1 MRSRIPRRP
10 LAGVL
15 PAGKETNGAMITAIV
30 GGNWG
35 DEGKGKLTDV
45 FAADADFVIRFQGG
59 ANAGHTIINEYGKY
73 VLHIL
78 PSGCFQPGTVNII
91 GPGAAFNPEAFQ
103 RELDELKKGSVPMPD
118 IRISDRAQL
127 VMPYHVLFDKLEEQR
142 LGKHSFGSTQ
152 SGIAPHY
159 ADKAMKI
166 GFQLAE
172 LFNQN
177 LEEKVERVCIIKNAT
192 IAGLYPDAE
201 PLKPE
206 EILAYLK
213 KTAEL
218 VKPYLCNMAE
228 LMHSAVK
235 EGKNILLEGQ
245 LGALRDLT
253 NGIYPMTTSSSTLAG
268 YGAVGACLPPHA
280 IGRVITVVKAY
291 SSCVGAGPF
300 TTEIFGDEA
309 DVLRRKGGS
318 DGEFGATTGRP
329 RRMGWFDAVATRY
342 GVALQ
347 GTTDVALSLIDVLG
361 YLDEIP
367 VCVAYE
373 INGERTTEFPSGDR
387 LDLAKPVYEKLPG
400 WKCDISGITEYDK
413 LPKEAKDYID
423 YVEKLIDC
431 PITMI
436 STGPDRA
443 DMIYR

>member
-1 MRSRIPRRP
+1 M
-10 LAGVL
+10 V
-15 PAGKETNGAMITAIV
+15 TAIV

-45 FAADADFVIRFQGG
+45 FAGEADYVIRFQGG
-59 ANAGHTIINEYGKY
+59 ANAGHTIINEYGKF

-78 PSGCFQPGTVNII
+78 PSGVFQKNTINVI
-91 GPGAAFNPEAFQ
+91 GSGAAFNCEAFK
-103 RELDELKKGSVPMPD
+103 RELEQIQQGGVPTPN
-118 IRISDRAQL
+118 IKISDRAQI
-127 VMPYHVLFDKLEEQR
+127 VMPYHVLFDKLEEKR

-159 ADKAMKI
+159 SDKAMKI

-172 LFNQN
+172 LYNKN
-177 LEEKVERVCIIKNAT
+177 LAEKVERVCHIKNAN
-192 IAGLYPDAE
+192 INALYGGEELLE
-201 PLKPE
+201 PGK
-206 EILAYLK
+206 ILAYLR
-213 KTAEL
+213 ECGEFL
-218 VKPYLCNMAE
+218 KPYLCNMAE
-228 LMHSAVK
+228 MMHDAIQS
-235 EGKNILLEGQ
+235 GKNILLEGQ
-245 LGALRDLT
+245 LGSLRDLT

-268 YGAVGACLPPHA
+268 YGAVGACIPPYE
-280 IGRVITVVKAY
+280 IKRVITVVKAY

-309 DVLRRKGGS
+309 DVLRHKGGS

-342 GVALQ
+342 GCMLQ
-347 GTTDVALSLIDVLG
+347 GTTDVAFSLIDVLG

-373 INGERTTEFPSGDR
+373 IDGVRTEEFPSGDR
-387 LDLAKPVYEKLPG
+387 LDAAKPVYEKLPG
-400 WKCDISGITEYDK
+400 WKCDIAGIKKYED
-413 LPKEAKDYID
+413 LPENCRKYIE
-423 YVEKLIDC
+423 YVEKKIGY
-431 PITMI
+431 PITMV

>member
-1 MRSRIPRRP
+1 M
-10 LAGVL
+10 V
-15 PAGKETNGAMITAIV
+15 TAIV

-45 FAADADFVIRFQGG
+45 CAADADYVIRYQGG
-59 ANAGHTIINEYGKY
+59 ANAGHTIINEYGKF
-73 VLHIL
+73 VLHIM
-78 PSGCFQPGTVNII
+78 PSGAFQPNTVNVI
-91 GPGAAFNPEAFQ
+91 GPGVAFNCEAFK
-103 RELDELKKGSVPMPD
+103 RELEDLKKGGVPAPD

-172 LFNQN
+172 LYNEN
-177 LEEKVERVCIIKNAT
+177 LAEKVERVCIIKNAT
-192 IAGLYPDAE
+192 ISGLYPDAE
-201 PLKPE
+201 LLKPE
-206 EILAYLK
+206 EVLAYLQECG
-213 KTAEL
+213 AYL
-218 VKPYLCNMAE
+218 KPYLCNMAE
-228 LMHSAVK
+228 LMHEAVK
-235 EGKNILLEGQ
+235 ADKNIVLEGQ
-245 LGALRDLT
+245 LGALRDIT

-280 IGRVITVVKAY
+280 IKRVITVVKAY

-300 TTEIFGDEA
+300 TTEIFGAEA
-309 DVLRRKGGS
+309 DELRRRGGS

-373 INGERTTEFPSGDR
+373 VDGVRTTEFPSGDR
-387 LDLAKPVYEKLPG
+387 LDRAKPVYETVPG
-400 WKCDISGITEYDK
+400 WKSNIMGITDYDA
-413 LPKEAKDYID
+413 LPQAAKDYVD
-423 YVEKLIDC
+423 YIEKLIEC

-436 STGPDRA
+436 STGPDRK
-443 DMIYR
+443 DMIYRK

>member
-1 MRSRIPRRP
+1 
-10 LAGVL
+10 
-15 PAGKETNGAMITAIV
+15 MITAIV

-45 FAADADFVIRFQGG
+45 FAADADYVIRFQGG
-59 ANAGHTIINEYGKY
+59 ANAGHTIINQYGKN
-73 VLHIL
+73 VLHSL
-78 PSGCFQPGTVNII
+78 PSGVFQEGTVNII
-91 GPGAAFNPEAFQ
+91 GPGAAFNVERFRA
-103 RELDELKKGSVPMPD
+103 ELEDVKKSGAPAPNILV
-118 IRISDRAQL
+118 SDRAQL
-127 VMPYHVLFDKLEEQR
+127 VMPYHILFDKLEEQR

-172 LFNQN
+172 LYNEN
-177 LEEKVERVCIIKNAT
+177 LAEKVERVCIIKNAT
-192 IAGLYPDAE
+192 IKGLYPDAALLD
-201 PLKPE
+201 PK

-213 KTAEL
+213 EVAAFI
-218 VKPYLCNMAE
+218 KPYLCNMAD
-228 LMHSAVK
+228 LMHEAVK
-235 EGKNILLEGQ
+235 ADKNIVLEGQ
-245 LGALRDLT
+245 LGALRDIT

-280 IGRVITVVKAY
+280 IKRVITVVKAY

-309 DVLRRKGGS
+309 DALRRKGGS

-329 RRMGWFDAVATRY
+329 RRMGWFDAVATKY
-342 GVALQ
+342 GVSVQ

-367 VCVAYE
+367 VCVAYDV
-373 INGERTTEFPSGDR
+373 NGTRTTEFPSGDR
-387 LDLAKPVYEKLPG
+387 LDHAKPIYETVPG
-400 WKCDISGITEYDK
+400 WKCDIKGATEWDA
-413 LPKEAKDYID
+413 LPQAAKDYVEYI
-423 YVEKLIDC
+423 EKLIDC

-436 STGPDRA
+436 STGPDRK
-443 DMIYR
+443 DMIYRK

>member
-1 MRSRIPRRP
+1 MKGIEHDM
-10 LAGVL
+10 V
-15 PAGKETNGAMITAIV
+15 TAIV

-45 FAADADFVIRFQGG
+45 CAADADFVIRFQGG

-78 PSGCFQPGTVNII
+78 PSGVFQPNTVNII
-91 GPGAAFNPEAFQ
+91 GAGAAFNCEAFK
-103 RELDELKKGSVPMPD
+103 REMAALKEGGVPTPD
-118 IRISDRAQL
+118 VRISDRAQL

-142 LGKHSFGSTQ
+142 LGKNSFGSTQ

-159 ADKAMKI
+159 SDKAMKI

-172 LFNQN
+172 LYNDEEN
-177 LEEKVERVCIIKNAT
+177 LKAKVERVCIIKNAT
-192 IAGLYPDAE
+192 IAGLYPDAK
-201 PLKPE
+201 PLDPAE
-206 EILAYLK
+206 VLTYLH
-213 KTAEL
+213 ECGEFL
-218 VKPYLCNMAE
+218 KPYLCNMAE
-228 LMHSAVK
+228 LMHKAVK
-235 EGKNILLEGQ
+235 EQKNIVLEGQ
-245 LGALRDLT
+245 LGALRDIT

-268 YGAVGACLPPHA
+268 YGAVGACLPPHE
-280 IGRVITVVKAY
+280 IKKIITVVKAY

-309 DVLRRKGGS
+309 DELRRRGGS

-342 GVALQ
+342 GVAVQ

-373 INGERTTEFPSGDR
+373 IDGERTTEFPSGDR
-387 LDLAKPVYEKLPG
+387 LDRAKPIYETVKG
-400 WKCDISGITEYDK
+400 WKTDIMGVTDYDA
-413 LPKEAKDYID
+413 LPQEAKDYID
-423 YVEKLIDC
+423 YIEKLIDC

-436 STGPDRA
+436 STGPKRDH
-443 DMIYR
+443 MIYRK

>member
-1 MRSRIPRRP
+1 M
-10 LAGVL
+10 V
-15 PAGKETNGAMITAIV
+15 TAIV

-45 FAADADFVIRFQGG
+45 CAADADYVIRFQGG

-78 PSGCFQPGTVNII
+78 PSGVFQPGTVNLI
-91 GPGAAFNPEAFQ
+91 GAGAAFNCEAFR
-103 RELDELKKGSVPMPD
+103 RELEGLKEGGVPTPD

-142 LGKHSFGSTQ
+142 LGKNSFGSTQ

-172 LFNQN
+172 LYNDPAK
-177 LEEKVERVCIIKNAT
+177 LREKVERVCIIKNAT
-192 IAGLYPDAE
+192 IAGLYPDADRLNPDDVMQYLNE
-201 PLKPE
+201 CA
-206 EILAYLK
+206 AYL
-213 KTAEL
+213 
-218 VKPYLCNMAE
+218 KPYLCNMAE
-228 LMHSAVK
+228 LMQAAVK
-235 EGKNILLEGQ
+235 AGKNIVLEGQ
-245 LGALRDLT
+245 LGALRDIT

-268 YGAVGACLPPHA
+268 YGAVGACLPPYA
-280 IGRVITVVKAY
+280 IQRVITVVKAY

-300 TTEIFGDEA
+300 TTEMFGEEA
-309 DVLRRKGGS
+309 DILRKRGGS

-342 GVALQ
+342 GVAVQ

-373 INGERTTEFPSGDR
+373 IDGVRTTEFPSGDR
-387 LDLAKPVYEKLPG
+387 LDRAKPVYETVPG
-400 WKCDISGITEYDK
+400 WKCDICGATDYDT
-413 LPKEAKDYID
+413 LPQAAKDYID
-423 YVEKLIDC
+423 YIEKLIGC
-431 PITMI
+431 RITMI
-436 STGPDRA
+436 STGPDRKH
-443 DMIYR
+443 MIYRQ

>member
-1 MRSRIPRRP
+1 M
-10 LAGVL
+10 V
-15 PAGKETNGAMITAIV
+15 TAIV

-45 FAADADFVIRFQGG
+45 YAADADFVIRFQGG
-59 ANAGHTIINEYGKY
+59 ANAGHTIINEYGKF

-78 PSGCFQPGTVNII
+78 PSGCFQPNTVNII
-91 GPGAAFNPEAFQ
+91 GPGAAFNCEAFK
-103 RELDELKKGSVPMPD
+103 RELEDLKKGGVPTPD
-118 IRISDRAQL
+118 VRISDRAQL

-159 ADKAMKI
+159 SDKAMKI

-172 LFNQN
+172 LYNDEEN
-177 LEEKVERVCIIKNAT
+177 LKAKVERVCTIKNAM

-201 PLKPE
+201 PLKPAE
-206 EILAYLK
+206 VLAYLHECG
-213 KTAEL
+213 AFL
-218 VKPYLCNMAE
+218 KPYLCNMAE
-228 LMHSAVK
+228 LMHNAVK
-235 EGKNILLEGQ
+235 ENKNIVLEGQ
-245 LGALRDLT
+245 LGALRDIT

-280 IGRVITVVKAY
+280 IQRVITVVKAY

-300 TTEIFGDEA
+300 TTEIFGEEA
-309 DVLRRKGGS
+309 DVLRKRGGS

-342 GVALQ
+342 GVAVQ

-373 INGERTTEFPSGDR
+373 IDGERTTEFPSGDR
-387 LDLAKPVYEKLPG
+387 LDRAKPVYETVKG
-400 WKCDISGITEYDK
+400 WKKDIMGITEYDA
-413 LPKEAKDYID
+413 LPQEAKDYIA
-423 YVEKLIDC
+423 YIEKLIDC
-431 PITMI
+431 PITLI
-436 STGPDRA
+436 STGPNREH
-443 DMIYR
+443 MIYR

>member
-1 MRSRIPRRP
+1 M
-10 LAGVL
+10 V
-15 PAGKETNGAMITAIV
+15 TAIV

-45 FAADADFVIRFQGG
+45 FAADADYVIRFQGG
-59 ANAGHTIINEYGKY
+59 ANAGHTIINQYGKY

-78 PSGCFQPGTVNII
+78 PSGVFQKGTVNII
-91 GPGAAFNPEAFQ
+91 GPGAAFNAEAFQ
-103 RELDELKKGSVPMPD
+103 RELDALKVGNVPMPD

-127 VMPYHVLFDKLEEQR
+127 VMPYHILFDKLEEQR

-159 ADKAMKI
+159 SDKAMKI

-172 LFNQN
+172 LYNAN
-177 LEEKVERVCIIKNAT
+177 LEEKVARVCTIKNAM
-192 IAGLYPDAE
+192 IAGLYPDAD
-201 PLKPE
+201 PLDPAE
-206 EILAYLK
+206 VLAYLK
-213 KTAEL
+213 KIGEF
-218 VKPYLCNMAE
+218 VKPYLCDMAA
-228 LMHSAVK
+228 LMREAVRS
-235 EGKNILLEGQ
+235 GKRILLEGQ
-245 LGALRDLT
+245 LGALRDIT

-268 YGAVGACLPPHA
+268 YGAVGACLPPHE
-280 IGRVITVVKAY
+280 IKRVITVVKAY

-300 TTEIFGDEA
+300 TTEIFGEEA
-309 DVLRRKGGS
+309 DVLRRRGGS

-342 GVALQ
+342 GVAVQ

-373 INGERTTEFPSGDR
+373 INGVRTTEFPSGDR
-387 LDLAKPVYEKLPG
+387 LDIAKPVYEKVPG
-400 WKCDISGITEYDK
+400 WKTNIMGITEWDK
-413 LPKEAKDYID
+413 LPQAAKDYVEYI
-423 YVEKLIDC
+423 EKLIEC

-436 STGPDRA
+436 STGPDRSH
-443 DMIYR
+443 MIYR

>member
-1 MRSRIPRRP
+1 M
-10 LAGVL
+10 V
-15 PAGKETNGAMITAIV
+15 TAIV

-45 FAADADFVIRFQGG
+45 YAADADYVIRFQGG
-59 ANAGHTIINEYGKY
+59 ANAGHTIINEYGKF

-78 PSGCFQPGTVNII
+78 PSGCFQPNTVNII
-91 GPGAAFNPEAFQ
+91 GPGAAFNCEAFK
-103 RELDELKKGSVPMPD
+103 RELEDLKKGGVPAPD

-159 ADKAMKI
+159 SDKAMKI

-172 LFNQN
+172 LYNSEEN
-177 LEEKVERVCIIKNAT
+177 LKAKVERVCVIKNAM

-206 EILAYLK
+206 DVLAYLHECG
-213 KTAEL
+213 AFL
-218 VKPYLCNMAE
+218 KPYLCNMAE

-235 EGKNILLEGQ
+235 ENKNIVLEGQ
-245 LGALRDLT
+245 LGALRDIT

-280 IGRVITVVKAY
+280 IQRIITVVKAY

-309 DVLRRKGGS
+309 DELRRRGGS

-342 GVALQ
+342 GVAVQ

-373 INGERTTEFPSGDR
+373 IDGERTTEFPSGDR
-387 LDLAKPVYEKLPG
+387 LDRAKPVYETVKG
-400 WKCDISGITEYDK
+400 WKTDIMGITEYDK
-413 LPKEAKDYID
+413 LPQEAKDYIAFI
-423 YVEKLIDC
+423 EKLIEC
-431 PITMI
+431 PITLI
-436 STGPDRA
+436 STGPNREH
-443 DMIYR
+443 MIYR

>member
-1 MRSRIPRRP
+1 
-10 LAGVL
+10 
-15 PAGKETNGAMITAIV
+15 MITAIV

-45 FAADADFVIRFQGG
+45 FAADADYVIRFQGG
-59 ANAGHTIINEYGKY
+59 ANAGHTIINQYGKN

-78 PSGCFQPGTVNII
+78 PSGVFQEGTVNII
-91 GPGAAFNPEAFQ
+91 GPGAAFNVERFRA
-103 RELDELKKGSVPMPD
+103 ELEDVKKSGAPAPNILV
-118 IRISDRAQL
+118 SDRAQL
-127 VMPYHVLFDKLEEQR
+127 VMPYHILFDKLEEQR
-142 LGKHSFGSTQ
+142 LGKNSFGSTQ

-172 LFNQN
+172 LYNEN
-177 LEEKVERVCIIKNAT
+177 LAEKVERVCIIKNAT
-192 IAGLYPDAE
+192 IKGLYPDAALLD
-201 PLKPE
+201 PK

-213 KTAEL
+213 EVAAFI
-218 VKPYLCNMAE
+218 KPYLCNMAD
-228 LMHSAVK
+228 LMHEAVK
-235 EGKNILLEGQ
+235 ADKNIVLEGQ
-245 LGALRDLT
+245 LGALRDIT

-280 IGRVITVVKAY
+280 IKRIITVVKAY

-309 DVLRRKGGS
+309 DALRRKGGS

-329 RRMGWFDAVATRY
+329 RRMGWFDAVATKY
-342 GVALQ
+342 GVSVQ

-367 VCVAYE
+367 VCVAYDV
-373 INGERTTEFPSGDR
+373 NGERTTEFPSGDR
-387 LDLAKPVYEKLPG
+387 LDMAKPIYETVPG
-400 WKCDISGITEYDK
+400 WKCNIKGITEWDE
-413 LPKEAKDYID
+413 LPQAAKDYVD
-423 YVEKLIDC
+423 YIEKLIDC

-436 STGPDRA
+436 STGPDRK
-443 DMIYR
+443 DMIYRK

>member
-1 MRSRIPRRP
+1 
-10 LAGVL
+10 
-15 PAGKETNGAMITAIV
+15 MITAIV

-45 FAADADFVIRFQGG
+45 FAADADYVIRFQGG
-59 ANAGHTIINEYGKY
+59 ANAGHTIINQYGKN

-78 PSGCFQPGTVNII
+78 PSGVFQEGTVNII
-91 GPGAAFNPEAFQ
+91 GPGAAFNVERFRA
-103 RELDELKKGSVPMPD
+103 ELEDVKKSGAPAPNILV
-118 IRISDRAQL
+118 SDRAQL
-127 VMPYHVLFDKLEEQR
+127 VMPYHILFDKLEEQR
-142 LGKHSFGSTQ
+142 LGKNSFGSTQ

-172 LFNQN
+172 LYNEN
-177 LEEKVERVCIIKNAT
+177 LAEKVERVCIIKNAT
-192 IAGLYPDAE
+192 IKGLYPDAALLD
-201 PLKPE
+201 PK

-213 KTAEL
+213 EVAAFI
-218 VKPYLCNMAE
+218 KPYLCNMAD
-228 LMHSAVK
+228 LMHEAVK
-235 EGKNILLEGQ
+235 ADKNIVLEGQ
-245 LGALRDLT
+245 LGALRDIT

-280 IGRVITVVKAY
+280 IKRVITVVKAY

-309 DVLRRKGGS
+309 DALRRKGGS

-329 RRMGWFDAVATRY
+329 RRMGWFDAVATKY
-342 GVALQ
+342 GVSVQ

-367 VCVAYE
+367 VCVAYDV
-373 INGERTTEFPSGDR
+373 NGTRTTEFPSGDR
-387 LDLAKPVYEKLPG
+387 LDHAKPIYETVPG
-400 WKCDISGITEYDK
+400 WKCDIKGATEWDA
-413 LPKEAKDYID
+413 LPQAAKDYVEYI
-423 YVEKLIDC
+423 EKLIDC

-436 STGPDRA
+436 STGPDRKH
-443 DMIYR
+443 MIYRK

>member
-1 MRSRIPRRP
+1 M
-10 LAGVL
+10 V
-15 PAGKETNGAMITAIV
+15 TAIV

-35 DEGKGKLTDV
+35 DEGKGKMTDV
-45 FAADADFVIRFQGG
+45 FAEDADFVIRFQGG

-78 PSGCFQPGTVNII
+78 PSGVFQKGTVNII
-91 GPGAAFNPEAFQ
+91 GPGAAFNAEAFQ
-103 RELDELKKGSVPMPD
+103 RELEDLKKGGVPTPD

-159 ADKAMKI
+159 SDKAQKI

-172 LFNQN
+172 LYNEN
-177 LEEKVERVCIIKNAT
+177 LAEKVERVCIIKNA
-192 IAGLYPDAE
+192 IISGLYPDAE
-201 PLKPE
+201 KLDPAE
-206 EILAYLK
+206 VLAYLK
-213 KTAEL
+213 KVGEY
-218 VKPYLCNMAE
+218 VKPYLCDMAA
-228 LMHSAVK
+228 MMRQAVK
-235 EGKNILLEGQ
+235 DEKEILLEGQ
-245 LGALRDLT
+245 LGALRDIT

-268 YGAVGACLPPHA
+268 YGAVGACVPPHE
-280 IGRVITVVKAY
+280 IQRVITVVKAY

-309 DVLRRKGGS
+309 DELRKRGGS

-373 INGERTTEFPSGDR
+373 INGVRTEEFPSGDR
-387 LDLAKPVYEKLPG
+387 LDMAKPIYQKLPG
-400 WKCDISGITEYDK
+400 WKTDIMGATEWDQ
-413 LPKEAKDYID
+413 LPKEAKAYVEYI
-423 YVEKLIDC
+423 EKLIDC

-436 STGPDRA
+436 STGPDRKH
-443 DMIYR
+443 MIYRY

>member
-1 MRSRIPRRP
+1 
-10 LAGVL
+10 
-15 PAGKETNGAMITAIV
+15 MITAIV

-45 FAADADFVIRFQGG
+45 FAADADYVIRFQGG
-59 ANAGHTIINEYGKY
+59 ANAGHTIINQYGKN

-78 PSGCFQPGTVNII
+78 PSGVFQEGTVNII
-91 GPGAAFNPEAFQ
+91 GPGAAFNVERFRA
-103 RELDELKKGSVPMPD
+103 ELEDVKKSGAPAPNILV
-118 IRISDRAQL
+118 SDRAQL
-127 VMPYHVLFDKLEEQR
+127 VMPYHILFDKLEEQR
-142 LGKHSFGSTQ
+142 LGKNSFGSTQ

-172 LFNQN
+172 LYNEN
-177 LEEKVERVCIIKNAT
+177 LAEKVERVCIIKNAT
-192 IAGLYPDAE
+192 IKGLYPDAALLD
-201 PLKPE
+201 PK

-213 KTAEL
+213 EVGAFI
-218 VKPYLCNMAE
+218 KPYLCNMAN
-228 LMHSAVK
+228 LMHEAVK
-235 EGKNILLEGQ
+235 ADKNIVLEGQ
-245 LGALRDLT
+245 LGALRDIT

-280 IGRVITVVKAY
+280 IKRVITVVKAY

-309 DVLRRKGGS
+309 DALRRKGGS

-329 RRMGWFDAVATRY
+329 RRMGWFDAVATKY
-342 GVALQ
+342 GVSVQ

-367 VCVAYE
+367 VCVAYDV
-373 INGERTTEFPSGDR
+373 NGTRTTEFPSGDR
-387 LDLAKPVYEKLPG
+387 LDHAKPIYETVPG
-400 WKCDISGITEYDK
+400 WKCDIKGATEWDA
-413 LPKEAKDYID
+413 LPQAAKDYVEYI
-423 YVEKLIDC
+423 EKLIDC

-436 STGPDRA
+436 STGPDRK
-443 DMIYR
+443 DMIYRK

>member
-1 MRSRIPRRP
+1 M
-10 LAGVL
+10 V
-15 PAGKETNGAMITAIV
+15 TAIV

-45 FAADADFVIRFQGG
+45 FAEDADYVIRFQGG
-59 ANAGHTIINEYGKY
+59 ANAGHTIINQYGKY

-78 PSGCFQPGTVNII
+78 PSGVFQKGTVNII
-91 GPGAAFNPEAFQ
+91 GPGAAFNVEAFK
-103 RELDELKKGSVPMPD
+103 RELAELTKGGVPTPD

-127 VMPYHVLFDKLEEQR
+127 VMPYHILFDKLEEQR

-172 LFNQN
+172 LYNQN
-177 LEEKVERVCIIKNAT
+177 LAEKVERVCTIKNAT
-192 IAGLYPDAE
+192 IKGLYPDAE
-201 PLKPE
+201 QLKPDE
-206 EILAYLK
+206 VLTYLK
-213 KTAEL
+213 EVGEF
-218 VKPYLCNMAE
+218 VKPYLCDMAS
-228 LMHSAVK
+228 LMREAVK
-235 EGKNILLEGQ
+235 EGKSILLEGQ
-245 LGALRDLT
+245 LGALRDIT

-268 YGAVGACLPPHA
+268 YGAVGACLPPHE
-280 IGRVITVVKAY
+280 IQRVITVVKAY

-300 TTEIFGDEA
+300 TTEIFGEEA

-342 GVALQ
+342 GVAMQ

-367 VCVAYE
+367 VCVAYD
-373 INGERTTEFPSGDR
+373 INGVRTEEFPSGDR
-387 LDLAKPVYEKLPG
+387 LDMAKPIYKKVPG
-400 WKCDISGITEYDK
+400 WKCDIKGITEWDA
-413 LPKEAKDYID
+413 LPQAAKDYVE
-423 YVEKLIDC
+423 YVEKLIGC

-436 STGPDRA
+436 STGPDRK

>member
-1 MRSRIPRRP
+1 M
-10 LAGVL
+10 V
-15 PAGKETNGAMITAIV
+15 TAIV

-45 FAADADFVIRFQGG
+45 FAADADYVIRFQGG

-73 VLHIL
+73 VLHIM
-78 PSGCFQPGTVNII
+78 PSGVFQKNTVNVI
-91 GPGAAFNPEAFQ
+91 GAGAAFNCEAFK
-103 RELDELKKGSVPMPD
+103 RELDEIVKAGVPMPN
-118 IRISDRAQL
+118 IRISDRAQI

-159 ADKAMKI
+159 SDKAMKI

-172 LFNQN
+172 LYNKN
-177 LEEKVERVCIIKNAT
+177 LMEKVERVCTIKNAT
-192 IAGLYPDAE
+192 ISGLYPDAE
-201 PLKPE
+201 RLEPQKVYN
-206 EILAYLK
+206 YLK
-213 KTAEL
+213 ECAEFL
-218 VKPYLCNMAE
+218 KPYLCNMAE
-228 LMHSAVK
+228 MMHEAIK
-235 EGKNILLEGQ
+235 AGKNVLLEGQ
-245 LGALRDLT
+245 LGSLRDLT

-268 YGAVGACLPPHA
+268 YGAVGACIPPYE
-280 IGRVITVVKAY
+280 IKRVITVVKAY

-309 DVLRRKGGS
+309 DVLRHKGGS

-342 GVALQ
+342 GCMLQ
-347 GTTDVALSLIDVLG
+347 GATDVAFSLIDVLG

-367 VCVAYE
+367 VCVAYD
-373 INGERTTEFPSGDR
+373 INGERTETFPSGDR
-387 LDLAKPVYEKLPG
+387 LDDAKPIYEILPG
-400 WKCDISGITEYDK
+400 WKCDIKGIKKYED
-413 LPKEAKDYID
+413 LPENCRKYVE
-423 YVEKLIDC
+423 YVEKKIGY